1 MITLFPSCTWAW
13 IINKV
18 NFYLL
23 FSRCIYTVL
32 WLLLLLGYC
41 VRCSVSAA
49 PHRYTVFYVY
59 LRMDLNK
66 NSVSVWCSWHRTAYT
81 VCIQLIFSKMALRWR
96 GGDELLNK
104 IVIFIFFAYK
114 KYSRRFIKF
123 KLNHWWQMDY
133 FDDAFHTFLGL
144 DRVIY
149 LAVCFHPKYL
159 KLCSEDEQSFYGFGT
174 TWG

>member
-96 GGDELLNK
+96 GENCWIKSLFLFSLQKVFSSLHKVQIEPLMADGLFWRCLSYFSGPWPCYLLGSLFSSK
-104 IVIFIFFAYK
+104 I
-114 KYSRRFIKF
+114 S
-123 KLNHWWQMDY
+123 
-133 FDDAFHTFLGL
+133 
-144 DRVIY
+144 
-149 LAVCFHPKYL
+149 
-159 KLCSEDEQSFYGFGT
+159 
-174 TWG
+174 